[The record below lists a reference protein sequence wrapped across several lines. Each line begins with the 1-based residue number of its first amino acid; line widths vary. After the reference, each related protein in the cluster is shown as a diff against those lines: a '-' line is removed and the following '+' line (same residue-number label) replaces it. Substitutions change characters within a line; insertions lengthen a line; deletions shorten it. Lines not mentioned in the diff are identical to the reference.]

1 MPVLSTEAAS
11 VEPEEAQDLTE
22 QKEKKVEAEGKSNV
36 SMALNLG
43 DARTRVLQN
52 N

>member
-1 MPVLSTEAAS
+1 MLATETAS
-11 VEPEEAQDLTE
+11 VEPAEVQDLTE
-22 QKEKKVEAEGKSNV
+22 QIEKKLEAEGKSNV
-36 SMALNLG
+36 SMSLNLG

>member
-1 MPVLSTEAAS
+1 MLSTEVAS
-11 VEPEEAQDLTE
+11 IEPVDPQDFTE
-22 QKEKKVEAEGKSNV
+22 KNDKKVEADGKSNV
-36 SMALNLG
+36 SMSLNLG